1 MDDRNIPRTV
11 VVFIEDEKGKVLS
24 NRETI
29 IADKT
34 SDKASDRTYKVRLTL
49 QTGKYDKNKD
59 YFLIIKDVETDLIED
74 RIPFQINL
82 AISLDFDF

>member
-1 MDDRNIPRTV
+1 MDDQNIPRTV
-11 VVFIEDEKGKVLS
+11 VVFIEDEKGNVLS

-29 IADKT
+29 IADKI
-34 SDKASDRTYKVRLTL
+34 SDKASDRTHKVRLTL

-82 AISLDFDF
+82 AISSDFDF